1 MSYLVLCT
9 FDLKNA
15 SSQDYK
21 NAYADLEKIGLTK
34 IQKSDKGG
42 DVVIPTTSAMGTFNG
57 SSSSEVRDQV
67 RGKVKAAFAAR
78 KFKSEIFVAVGQSWS
93 WGATTT

>member
-1 MSYLVLCT
+1 MSYLIFCT

-21 NAYADLEKIGLTK
+21 NAYAELENIGLK
-34 IQKSDKGG
+34 KVQKSDSGG
-42 DVVIPTTSAMGTFNG
+42 DVVIPTTSAMGKFNG
-57 SSSSEVRDQV
+57 NSAKEVRDDI
-67 RGKVKAAFAAR
+67 RHKVKNAFDKN
-78 KFKSEIFVAVGQSWS
+78 KFKSEIFIIVGGDWA

>member
-1 MSYLVLCT
+1 MSYLVFCT

-21 NAYADLEKIGLTK
+21 NAYADLEQIGLTK
-34 IQKSDKGG
+34 VQKSDKGG

-57 SSSSEVRDQV
+57 SSSGEIRDYVRD
-67 RGKVKAAFAAR
+67 KAKSAFAAR
-78 KFKSEIFVAVGQSWS
+78 KLKSEIFVAVGQSWA
-93 WGATTT
+93 WGAAST

>member
-1 MSYLVLCT
+1 MSYLVFCT

-21 NAYADLEKIGLTK
+21 DAYADLGQIGLTK
-34 IQKSDKGG
+34 VQKSDKGG

-57 SSSSEVRDQV
+57 SSSGEVRDYV
-67 RGKVKAAFAAR
+67 RDKVKSAFAAR
-78 KFKSEIFVAVGQSWS
+78 KFKSEIFVAVGQSWA
-93 WGATTT
+93 WGAAST